1 MQTNTKELSIKQDY
15 GASCRQMFW
24 PMLAVFYAMFV
35 VRNVLSVAFPIF
47 LYLAWIAVM
56 ALVFNDTEI
65 KALIISFIPLVPGF
79 QSKYAVLV
87 CMIFLLIKYIKRLRV
102 PLFVFI
108 VLFFMF
114 WEYLHLSEGY
124 SSTAEYLSGFAPLM
138 CLAVVVCLP
147 TKHEDISFFSRVLA
161 VSLAVGSLI
170 LLANTVLGSQQ
181 SLISLIQEG
190 FRLGAVEEAE
200 SYQITYNANGL
211 GYLCN
216 LVIASLLIN
225 VYFKRAKKIDY
236 FLMAFAIVIGCLT
249 VSRTFL
255 LCLAG
260 TFVLYILLQEKNAM
274 HKVKVFAAVVVILI
288 FAVVALKIV
297 APNIIDNY
305 VDRFRAEDITG
316 GRAFLNDFY
325 NELITSS
332 PKNLW
337 YGIGIQNI
345 NLKIWQLKGVEVNNP
360 HNGYQQ
366 MLVAWGVVGLVLMML
381 FILFMALYARKKNP
395 RAPLMCYLPLIL
407 LLINILAGQL
417 VTSGS
422 KLLSLVFIY
431 LMICNGG
438 KGTVKKLNGT
448 ENDK

>member
-47 LYLAWIAVM
+47 LYLAWVAVM

-65 KALIISFIPLVPGF
+65 KALIVAFIPLAPGF

-87 CMIFLLIKYIKRLRV
+87 CMIFLLIKYMKRLRV

-108 VLFFMF
+108 VLFLMF
-114 WEYLHLSEGY
+114 WEYLRLGDGY

-138 CLAVVVCLP
+138 CLAVIVSLP
-147 TKHEDISFFSRVLA
+147 AKHEDMSFFSRVLA

-190 FRLGAVEEAE
+190 FRLGEVEEAE
-200 SYQITYNANGL
+200 NYQITYNANGL
-211 GYLCN
+211 GFLCN
-216 LVIASLLIN
+216 IAVVGLLTN

-260 TFVLYILLQEKNAM
+260 TFVLYILFQEKTAM
-274 HKVKVFAAVVVILI
+274 HKVKVFVTIVAAIGLAIVVLNM
-288 FAVVALKIV
+288 V
-297 APNIIDNY
+297 APNIIENY
-305 VDRFRAEDITG
+305 VVRFNAKDITG

-325 NELITSS
+325 NEFITSS

-345 NLKIWQLKGVEVNNP
+345 NLKVWYLTGSDVNVP

-366 MLVAWGVVGLVLMML
+366 MIVAWGVIGLLLML
-381 FILFMALYARKKNP
+381 AFILFMVLYARKKNP
-395 RAPLMCYLPLIL
+395 HAPLMCYIPLIL
-407 LLINILAGQL
+407 LLVNILAGQFM
-417 VTSGS
+417 TSGT
-422 KLLSLVFIY
+422 KLLSLVYIY

-438 KGTVKKLNGT
+438 KGTVKVLNGT
-448 ENDK
+448 EEHK